1 MDPRKQF
8 DLNMERDNQH
18 NNGKTF
24 WRFRMQVAVT
34 LSNSDLEQ
42 GDVSDKGY
50 ALLLKTNT
58 LIPPPPKGSLNQ
70 SKKIRYQPRLDS
82 VFNTNSGGRSMKG
95 VRNFISVLSPV
106 IKGVS
111 RSPVIWHSSETTFAT
126 CQPAL
131 SCW

>member
-1 MDPRKQF
+1 
-8 DLNMERDNQH
+8 MERDNQH

-50 ALLLKTNT
+50 ALLLKNEYIDT
-58 LIPPPPKGSLNQ
+58 PPPPKKNLNQ
-70 SKKIRYQPRLDS
+70 PKQNSDTNQDWI
-82 VFNTNSGGRSMKG
+82 VFFNTNSGGRSMKG

-106 IKGVS
+106 IK
-111 RSPVIWHSSETTFAT
+111 
-126 CQPAL
+126 AL
-131 SCW
+131 PGHL